1 VSERIATSLIPRVGA
16 GFGVALVSG
25 LGDALAGEGDG
36 EAEPLG
42 LALGR
47 GDSRCS
53 KTGPNDAL
61 ALGDGVGIGGGE
73 GAPAVG
79 VGKGM
84 SNCVGPFGAR
94 GTGISDGDGLGL
106 GEELADGLAFG
117 LALSLGAGEGLVT
130 CATVS
135 GACVAH
141 DCEPSRSSARF
152 ESADDESAAAEAA
165 DAGRVCPRT
174 STRATNVASHA
185 RAGAIRINLTGLLER

>member
-1 VSERIATSLIPRVGA
+1 MSERIATSLIPSVGT
-16 GFGVALVSG
+16 GLGVATVSG
-25 LGDALAGEGDG
+25 LGDALAGEA
-36 EAEPLG
+36 EALE

-53 KTGPNDAL
+53 KTGPDDAL
-61 ALGDGVGIGGGE
+61 ALGDGVGIGGGD

-79 VGKGM
+79 VGSGI

-106 GEELADGLAFG
+106 GEALDTEPGLAFG
-117 LALSLGAGEGLVT
+117 LALSLGEGEGLVT

-141 DCEPSRSSARF
+141 DCESSRSSARLA
-152 ESADDESAAAEAA
+152 SADDESAAAEAA
-165 DAGRVCPRT
+165 DAGRVCPRA
-174 STRATNVASHA
+174 SARATNVASHTRA
-185 RAGAIRINLTGLLER
+185 RANRINLTGLLER